1 MSEID
6 FEKIGLKVG
15 LEIHQQLDTK
25 KKLFCKCRPIE
36 SDEYTEKFS
45 RSLRTAKSEL
55 GKLDPA
61 ALFEKT
67 KSKKI
72 NYYANSQSS
81 CLVEKDEEPPHD
93 LDHDAKKISLLISSM
108 LESKIFSEIHVMRKT
123 VIDGSN
129 TSGFQRTMLVSQG
142 GNLKV
147 GEKKIGVQA
156 VCLEEDAAKLL
167 SNEQNETNYSL
178 DRLGVPLVEI
188 ALEPVSTKP
197 SEVKEIAL
205 TLGRNLRVTGKV
217 KRGIG
222 SVRQDVNIS
231 VSGGGGVVEVKGV
244 QQLDQLEKIIGYE
257 AKRQHG
263 LIQIG
268 EKLKKLSITITEE
281 DVFDISQVLKECE
294 SKIIQNALKSKA
306 KIKAIRLRNFSGI
319 FGFEPYSGI
328 RLGKEIGQLV
338 RFFGIGGV
346 FHSDELPNYGINDSD
361 VDKIRKHLE
370 LTNQDGFLI
379 IAGEDPKLDYAI
391 DSIIKRIQDA
401 TSGVPAETRAATQE
415 GETVFLRPRPGASR
429 MYPETD
435 IPSISIMPE
444 DEKDAMDEADTTPT
458 WDEAISKIQKKY
470 NLNKEQAE
478 QIFDSEYAEE
488 FVKICEIKKSEMLP
502 GEPTPAY
509 VFSILTSNMINW
521 KRKGFDTSR
530 LKCKFTCP
538 CHKNDTVIIE
548 FFKLFASNKISKD
561 YLETLFEYI
570 VSGKIPENIP
580 DQLKNDL
587 EDMEMMKI
595 PLTVEELRKHLEV
608 GPPESRQPG
617 ILVGDRRLMDPWK
630 MLHVIEEY
638 LGRPMDNVMYDS
650 LYQILDGIKQNNME
664 LVKNGH
670 LQTLMGLSIK
680 QASSFPRKRIAD
692 YWKKEIQNYKNAGSG
707 I

>member
-1 MSEID
+1 MAEID

-15 LEIHQQLDTK
+15 LEIHQQLDTH
-25 KKLFCKCRPIE
+25 KKLFCKCRPVE

-55 GKLDPA
+55 GELDPA
-61 ALFEKT
+61 ALFEKA

-81 CLVEKDEEPPHD
+81 CLVEKDDEPPHE

-147 GEKKIGVQA
+147 NGKNVGVQA

-167 SNEQNETNYSL
+167 KDEQNERNYSL
-178 DRLGVPLVEI
+178 DRLGIPLVEI

-205 TLGRNLRVTGKV
+205 TLGRLLRATRMV

-222 SVRQDVNIS
+222 SIRQDVNIS
-231 VSGGGGVVEVKGV
+231 VMNSGVVEVKGV

-263 LIQIG
+263 LILIA
-268 EKLKKLSITITEE
+268 EKLKKLSITITKE
-281 DVFDISQVLKECE
+281 DVFDITEVFKDSE

-306 KIKAIRLRNFSGI
+306 KIKAIRIRNFSGM
-319 FGFEPYSGI
+319 FSFEPYSGI
-328 RLGKEIGQLV
+328 RLGKEIGHLV

-361 VDKIRKHLE
+361 VDRVKKHLE
-370 LTNQDGFLI
+370 LADGDGFLI
-379 IAGEDPKLDYAI
+379 IAGEGSKLDYAI

-401 TSGVPAETRAATQE
+401 ANGVPAETRAVTQE

-435 IPSISIMPE
+435 IPSISVIPE
-444 DEKDAMDEADTTPT
+444 EIKLARDTADATKS
-458 WDEAISKIQKKY
+458 WDESIAEIQQKY
-470 NLNKEQAE
+470 SLNSQLSE
-478 QIFDSEYAEE
+478 QIFDSVYMELFE
-488 FVKICEIKKSEMLP
+488 KICENKKNSP
-502 GEPTPAY
+502 NFVA
-509 VFSILTSNMINW
+509 SILCSSITNLE
-521 KRKGFDTSR
+521 RKGFDCTL
-530 LKCKFTCP
+530 LKP
-538 CHKNDTVIIE
+538 EHIIE
-548 FFKLFASNKISKD
+548 S
-561 YLETLFEYI
+561 FELLA
-570 VSGKIPENIP
+570 SGKIPKESLEIIFENIMSGKSENVAIAMQNT
-580 DQLKNDL
+580 DVSSMN
-587 EDMEMMKI
+587 ED
-595 PLTVEELRKHLEV
+595 ELN
-608 GPPESRQPG
+608 G
-617 ILVGDRRLMDPWK
+617 ILDE
-630 MLHVIEEY
+630 I
-638 LGRPMDNVMYDS
+638 
-650 LYQILDGIKQNNME
+650 IQNNTE
-664 LVKNGH
+664 LVKKLGENAVT
-670 LQTLMGLSIK
+670 TLMGIAMK
-680 QASSFPRKRIAD
+680 QVRGKVSGQTVNVLLRKKIS
-692 YWKKEIQNYKNAGSG
+692 EL
-707 I
+707 

>member
-1 MSEID
+1 MAEID

-15 LEIHQQLDTK
+15 LEIHQQLDTH
-25 KKLFCKCRPIE
+25 KKLFCKCRPVE

-55 GKLDPA
+55 GELDPA
-61 ALFEKT
+61 ALFEKA

-81 CLVEKDEEPPHD
+81 CLVEKDDEPPHE

-147 GEKKIGVQA
+147 NGKNVGVQA

-167 SNEQNETNYSL
+167 KDEQNERNYSL
-178 DRLGVPLVEI
+178 DRLGIPLVEI

-205 TLGRNLRVTGKV
+205 TLGRLLRATRMV

-222 SVRQDVNIS
+222 SIRQDVNIS
-231 VSGGGGVVEVKGV
+231 VMNSGVVEVKGV

-263 LIQIG
+263 LILIA
-268 EKLKKLSITITEE
+268 EKLKKLSMTISNE
-281 DVFDISQVLKECE
+281 DVFDITEVFKDCE

-306 KIKAIRLRNFSGI
+306 KIKAIRIRNFSGM
-319 FGFEPYSGI
+319 FSFEPYSGI
-328 RLGKEIGQLV
+328 RLGKEIGHLV

-361 VDKIRKHLE
+361 VDRVKKHLE
-370 LTNQDGFLI
+370 LADGDGFLI
-379 IAGEDPKLDYAI
+379 IAGEDSKLDYAI

-401 TSGVPAETRAATQE
+401 ANGVPAETRAVTQD

-435 IPSISIMPE
+435 IPSISVIPE
-444 DEKDAMDEADTTPT
+444 EVKLARDTADATKS
-458 WDEAISKIQKKY
+458 WDESIAEIQQKY
-470 NLNKEQAE
+470 SLNSQLSE
-478 QIFDSEYAEE
+478 QIFDSVYMELFE
-488 FVKICEIKKSEMLP
+488 KICENKKNSP
-502 GEPTPAY
+502 NFVA
-509 VFSILTSNMINW
+509 SILCSSITNLE
-521 KRKGFDTSR
+521 RKGFDCTL
-530 LKCKFTCP
+530 LKP
-538 CHKNDTVIIE
+538 EHIIE
-548 FFKLFASNKISKD
+548 S
-561 YLETLFEYI
+561 FELLA
-570 VSGKIPENIP
+570 SGKIPKESLEIIFENIMSGKSENVAIAMQST
-580 DQLKNDL
+580 DVSSMN
-587 EDMEMMKI
+587 ED
-595 PLTVEELRKHLEV
+595 ELN
-608 GPPESRQPG
+608 G
-617 ILVGDRRLMDPWK
+617 ILDE
-630 MLHVIEEY
+630 I
-638 LGRPMDNVMYDS
+638 
-650 LYQILDGIKQNNME
+650 IQNNTE
-664 LVKNGH
+664 LVKKLGENAVT
-670 LQTLMGLSIK
+670 TLMGIAMK
-680 QASSFPRKRIAD
+680 QVRGKVSGQTVNVLLRKKIS
-692 YWKKEIQNYKNAGSG
+692 EL
-707 I
+707 

>member
-1 MSEID
+1 MAEID

-15 LEIHQQLDTK
+15 LEIHQQLDTH
-25 KKLFCKCRPIE
+25 KKLFCKCRPVE

-55 GKLDPA
+55 GELDPA
-61 ALFEKT
+61 ALFEKA

-81 CLVEKDEEPPHD
+81 CLVEKDDEPPHE

-147 GEKKIGVQA
+147 NGKNVGVQA

-167 SNEQNETNYSL
+167 KDEQNERNYSL
-178 DRLGVPLVEI
+178 DRLGIPLVEI

-205 TLGRNLRVTGKV
+205 TLGRLLRATRMV

-222 SVRQDVNIS
+222 SIRQDVNIS
-231 VSGGGGVVEVKGV
+231 VMNSGVVEVKGV

-263 LIQIG
+263 LILIA
-268 EKLKKLSITITEE
+268 EKLKKLSITITKE
-281 DVFDISQVLKECE
+281 DVFDITEVFKDSE

-306 KIKAIRLRNFSGI
+306 KIKAIRIRNFSGM
-319 FGFEPYSGI
+319 FSFEPYSGI

-361 VDKIRKHLE
+361 VDRVKKHLE
-370 LTNQDGFLI
+370 LADGDGFLI
-379 IAGEDPKLDYAI
+379 IAGEGSKLDYAI

-401 TSGVPAETRAATQE
+401 ANGVPAETRAVTQE

-435 IPSISIMPE
+435 IPSISVIPE
-444 DEKDAMDEADTTPT
+444 EIKLARDTADATKS
-458 WDEAISKIQKKY
+458 WDESIAEIQQKY
-470 NLNKEQAE
+470 SLNSQLSE
-478 QIFDSEYAEE
+478 QIFDSVYMELFE
-488 FVKICEIKKSEMLP
+488 KICENKKNSP
-502 GEPTPAY
+502 NFVA
-509 VFSILTSNMINW
+509 SILCSSITNLE
-521 KRKGFDTSR
+521 RKGFDCTL
-530 LKCKFTCP
+530 LKP
-538 CHKNDTVIIE
+538 EHIIE
-548 FFKLFASNKISKD
+548 S
-561 YLETLFEYI
+561 FELLA
-570 VSGKIPENIP
+570 SGKIPKESLEIIFENIMSGKSENVAIAMQST
-580 DQLKNDL
+580 DVSSMN
-587 EDMEMMKI
+587 ED
-595 PLTVEELRKHLEV
+595 ELN
-608 GPPESRQPG
+608 G
-617 ILVGDRRLMDPWK
+617 ILDE
-630 MLHVIEEY
+630 I
-638 LGRPMDNVMYDS
+638 
-650 LYQILDGIKQNNME
+650 IQNNTE
-664 LVKNGH
+664 LVKKLGENAVT
-670 LQTLMGLSIK
+670 TLMGIAMK
-680 QASSFPRKRIAD
+680 QVRGKVSGQTVNVLLRKKIS
-692 YWKKEIQNYKNAGSG
+692 EL
-707 I
+707 

>member
-1 MSEID
+1 MAEID

-15 LEIHQQLDTK
+15 LEIHQQLNTN

-55 GKLDPA
+55 GELDPA

-147 GEKKIGVQA
+147 NGKNIGVQA
-156 VCLEEDAAKLL
+156 ICLEEDAAKLL

-205 TLGRNLRVTGKV
+205 TLGRLLRATRMV

-222 SVRQDVNIS
+222 SIRQDVNIS
-231 VSGGGGVVEVKGV
+231 VMNSGVVEVKGV

-263 LIQIG
+263 LILIA
-268 EKLKKLSITITEE
+268 EKLKKLSIAITKE
-281 DVFDISQVLKECE
+281 DVFDVTEIFKACE
-294 SKIIQNALKSKA
+294 SKIIQKALKSNA
-306 KIKAIRLRNFSGI
+306 KINAIRVRNFSGL
-319 FGFEPYSGI
+319 FGFEPYTEI

-370 LTNQDGFLI
+370 LADADGFLI

-391 DSIIKRIQDA
+391 DSIIKRIQGA
-401 TSGVPAETRAATQE
+401 ANGVPAETRAATPD

-435 IPSISIMPE
+435 IPSISVMPE
-444 DEKDAMDEADTTPT
+444 EVKLANDTANATKS
-458 WDEAISKIQKKY
+458 WDESITELQKNY
-470 NLNKEQAE
+470 GLNSQLSE
-478 QIFDSEYAEE
+478 QIFDSEYMEIFE
-488 FVKICEIKKSEMLP
+488 KICKIKKSVRT
-502 GEPTPAY
+502 GQPASNF
-509 VFSILTSNMINW
+509 VASILCSSITNLE
-521 KRKGFDTSR
+521 RQGLDVTL
-530 LKCKFTCP
+530 LKP
-538 CHKNDTVIIE
+538 EHIIE
-548 FFKLFASNKISKD
+548 FFKLLAADKIPKED
-561 YLETLFEYI
+561 LEIIFKCI
-570 VSGKIPENIP
+570 VSKKIP
-580 DQLKNDL
+580 QTAG
-587 EDMEMMKI
+587 EM
-595 PLTVEELRKHLEV
+595 LRNNLGNPES
-608 GPPESRQPG
+608 GIALPPEKLLLRFQMAG
-617 ILVGDRRLMDPWK
+617 GAMDEQRK
-630 MLHVIEEY
+630 NAL
-638 LGRPMDNVMYDS
+638 NKS
-650 LYQILDGIKQNNME
+650 LDKIIQDNME
-664 LVKNGH
+664 LVKNNYIS
-670 LQTLMGLSIK
+670 TLMGIAMKELRGSYPGYLINELL
-680 QASSFPRKRIAD
+680 RK
-692 YWKKEIQNYKNAGSG
+692 KVSEL
-707 I
+707 

>member
-15 LEIHQQLDTK
+15 LEIHQQLDTS
-25 KKLFCKCRPIE
+25 KKLFCKCRPTE

-45 RSLRTAKSEL
+45 RRLRTAKSEL
-55 GKLDPA
+55 GELDPA

-129 TSGFQRTMLVSQG
+129 TTGFQRTMLVSQG

-147 GEKKIGVQA
+147 NGKKIGVQA

-167 SNEQNETNYSL
+167 KDEQNERNYSL

-205 TLGRNLRVTGKV
+205 TLGRLLRVTRMV

-222 SVRQDVNIS
+222 SIRQDVNIS
-231 VSGGGGVVEVKGV
+231 VMNSGVVEVKGV

-263 LIQIG
+263 LILIA
-268 EKLKKLSITITEE
+268 EKLKKLSITISNE
-281 DVFDISQVLKECE
+281 DVFDVTEVLKDCE
-294 SKIIQNALKSKA
+294 SKIIQKALKSKA
-306 KIKAIRLRNFSGI
+306 KIKAIRIRNFSGM
-319 FGFEPYSGI
+319 FGFEPYPGI

-346 FHSDELPNYGINDSD
+346 FHSDELPDYGINDSD
-361 VDKIRKHLE
+361 VDKIRKYLE
-370 LTNQDGFLI
+370 LVDVDGFLI

-401 TSGVPAETRAATQE
+401 TDGVPAETRGVTQDD
-415 GETVFLRPRPGASR
+415 ETIFLRPRPGASR

-435 IPSISIMPE
+435 IPSISVLPE
-444 DEKDAMDEADTTPT
+444 EIKLARENIPKS
-458 WDEAISKIQKKY
+458 WDDSIAEIQKKY
-470 NLNKEQAE
+470 NLNSQLSE
-478 QIFDSEYAEE
+478 QIFDSEYMELFE
-488 FVKICEIKKSEMLP
+488 KICENKKNS
-502 GEPTPAY
+502 ANF
-509 VFSILTSNMINW
+509 VASILCSTITNLQ
-521 KRKGFDTSR
+521 RKGFDALL
-530 LKCKFTCP
+530 LKPEHIAELFELLADDKIPKESLEIIFENIMSG
-538 CHKNDTVIIE
+538 KSDTVSDAIQSTAVTRMNE
-548 FFKLFASNKISKD
+548 
-561 YLETLFEYI
+561 
-570 VSGKIPENIP
+570 G
-580 DQLKNDL
+580 
-587 EDMEMMKI
+587 
-595 PLTVEELRKHLEV
+595 EL
-608 GPPESRQPG
+608 
-617 ILVGDRRLMDPWK
+617 
-630 MLHVIEEY
+630 
-638 LGRPMDNVMYDS
+638 NA
-650 LYQILDGIKQNNME
+650 ILDEIIQKNME
-664 LVKNGH
+664 LVKELGENAIT
-670 LQTLMGLSIK
+670 TLMGIAMK
-680 QASSFPRKRIAD
+680 QVRGKASGQTVNVLLRKKIQ
-692 YWKKEIQNYKNAGSG
+692 EI
-707 I
+707 

>member
-1 MSEID
+1 MAEID

-15 LEIHQQLDTK
+15 LEIHQQLNTD
-25 KKLFCKCRPIE
+25 KKLFCKCKPIE
-36 SDEYTEKFS
+36 NDEYTEKFS

-55 GKLDPA
+55 GKIDPA
-61 ALFEKT
+61 ALFEKA

-205 TLGRNLRVTGKV
+205 TLGRLLRATRTV

-222 SVRQDVNIS
+222 SIRQDVNIS
-231 VSGGGGVVEVKGV
+231 VMNSGVVEVKGV

-263 LIQIG
+263 LILIA
-268 EKLKKLSITITEE
+268 EKLKKLSITITKE
-281 DVFDISQVLKECE
+281 DVLDVTEIFKDCD
-294 SKIIQNALKSKA
+294 SKIIQKALKSNA
-306 KIKAIRLRNFSGI
+306 KIKAIRIRNFSGM
-319 FGFEPYSGI
+319 FGFEPYPEI

-346 FHSDELPNYGINDSD
+346 FHSDELPNYGINDFY
-361 VDKIRKHLE
+361 VDKVRKHLE
-370 LTNQDGFLI
+370 LADQDGFLI
-379 IAGEDPKLDYAI
+379 IAGEDSKLDYAVN
-391 DSIIKRIQDA
+391 SIVKRIQGA
-401 TSGVPAETRAATQE
+401 ANGVPAETRAATQD

-435 IPSISIMPE
+435 IPSISVMPE
-444 DEKDAMDEADTTPT
+444 EVKLARDTANATKS
-458 WDEAISKIQKKY
+458 WDESITEIQK
-470 NLNKEQAE
+470 NHGLNSQLSE
-478 QIFDSEYAEE
+478 QIFDSEYMEMFE
-488 FVKICEIKKSEMLP
+488 KICENKKNSP
-502 GEPTPAY
+502 NFVA
-509 VFSILTSNMINW
+509 SILCSSITNLE
-521 KRKGFDTSR
+521 RKGLDAML
-530 LKCKFTCP
+530 LKP
-538 CHKNDTVIIE
+538 EHIIE
-548 FFKLFASNKISKD
+548 S
-561 YLETLFEYI
+561 FELLA
-570 VSGKIPENIP
+570 SGKIPKESLEIIFESIMSGKSENVSIAMQST
-580 DQLKNDL
+580 DVSSMDEGELDEILDKIIQNNIDLVKKLGENAITTIMGIAMKEVRGKASGKIVNDL
-587 EDMEMMKI
+587 
-595 PLTVEELRKHLEV
+595 LRKKI
-608 GPPESRQPG
+608 S
-617 ILVGDRRLMDPWK
+617 
-630 MLHVIEEY
+630 EY
-638 LGRPMDNVMYDS
+638 
-650 LYQILDGIKQNNME
+650 
-664 LVKNGH
+664 
-670 LQTLMGLSIK
+670 
-680 QASSFPRKRIAD
+680 SF
-692 YWKKEIQNYKNAGSG
+692 
-707 I
+707 

>member
-15 LEIHQQLDTK
+15 LEIHQQLDTS

-45 RSLRTAKSEL
+45 RRLRTAKSEL
-55 GKLDPA
+55 GELDPA

-129 TSGFQRTMLVSQG
+129 TTGFQRTMLVSQG

-147 GEKKIGVQA
+147 NGKKIGVQA

-167 SNEQNETNYSL
+167 KDEQNERNYSL

-205 TLGRNLRVTGKV
+205 TLGRLLRVTRMV

-222 SVRQDVNIS
+222 SIRQDVNIS
-231 VSGGGGVVEVKGV
+231 VMNSGVVEVKGV

-263 LIQIG
+263 LILIA
-268 EKLKKLSITITEE
+268 EKLKKLSITISNE
-281 DVFDISQVLKECE
+281 DVFDVTEVLKDCE
-294 SKIIQNALKSKA
+294 SKIIQKALKSKA
-306 KIKAIRLRNFSGI
+306 KIKAIRIRNFSGM
-319 FGFEPYSGI
+319 FGFEPYPGI

-346 FHSDELPNYGINDSD
+346 FHSDELPDYGINDSD
-361 VDKIRKHLE
+361 VDKIRKYLE
-370 LTNQDGFLI
+370 LVDVDGFLI

-401 TSGVPAETRAATQE
+401 TDGVPAETRGVTQD
-415 GETVFLRPRPGASR
+415 GETIFLRPRPGASR

-435 IPSISIMPE
+435 IPSISVLPE
-444 DEKDAMDEADTTPT
+444 EIKLARENIPKS
-458 WDEAISKIQKKY
+458 WDDSIAEIQKKY
-470 NLNKEQAE
+470 NLNSQLSE
-478 QIFDSEYAEE
+478 QIFDSEYMELFE
-488 FVKICEIKKSEMLP
+488 KICENKKNSP
-502 GEPTPAY
+502 NFVA
-509 VFSILTSNMINW
+509 SILCSTITNLQ
-521 KRKGFDTSR
+521 RKGFDALL
-530 LKCKFTCP
+530 LKPEHITELFELLADDKIPKESLEIIFENIMSG
-538 CHKNDTVIIE
+538 KSDTVSDAIQSTAVTSMSE
-548 FFKLFASNKISKD
+548 
-561 YLETLFEYI
+561 
-570 VSGKIPENIP
+570 G
-580 DQLKNDL
+580 
-587 EDMEMMKI
+587 
-595 PLTVEELRKHLEV
+595 EL
-608 GPPESRQPG
+608 
-617 ILVGDRRLMDPWK
+617 
-630 MLHVIEEY
+630 
-638 LGRPMDNVMYDS
+638 NA
-650 LYQILDGIKQNNME
+650 ILDEIIQKNME
-664 LVKNGH
+664 LVKELGENAIT
-670 LQTLMGLSIK
+670 TLMGIAMK
-680 QASSFPRKRIAD
+680 QVRGKASGQTVNVLLRKKIQ
-692 YWKKEIQNYKNAGSG
+692 EI
-707 I
+707 

>member
-1 MSEID
+1 MAEID

-15 LEIHQQLDTK
+15 LEIHQQLNTD
-25 KKLFCKCRPIE
+25 KKLFCKCKPIE
-36 SDEYTEKFS
+36 NDEYTEKFS

-55 GKLDPA
+55 GKIDPA
-61 ALFEKT
+61 ALFEKA

-205 TLGRNLRVTGKV
+205 TLGRLLRATRTV

-222 SVRQDVNIS
+222 SIRQDVNIS
-231 VSGGGGVVEVKGV
+231 VMNSGVVEVKGV

-263 LIQIG
+263 LILIA
-268 EKLKKLSITITEE
+268 EKLKKLSITITKE
-281 DVFDISQVLKECE
+281 DVLDVTEIFKDCD
-294 SKIIQNALKSKA
+294 SKIIQKALKSNA
-306 KIKAIRLRNFSGI
+306 KIKAIRIRNFSGI
-319 FGFEPYSGI
+319 FGFEPYPEI

-346 FHSDELPNYGINDSD
+346 FHSDELPNYGINDSY
-361 VDKIRKHLE
+361 VDKVRKHLE
-370 LTNQDGFLI
+370 LADQDGFLI
-379 IAGEDPKLDYAI
+379 IAGEDSKLDYAVN
-391 DSIIKRIQDA
+391 SIVKRIQGA
-401 TSGVPAETRAATQE
+401 ANGVPAETRAATQD

-435 IPSISIMPE
+435 IPSISVMPE
-444 DEKDAMDEADTTPT
+444 EVKLARDTANATKS
-458 WDEAISKIQKKY
+458 WDESITEIQK
-470 NLNKEQAE
+470 NHGLNSQLSE
-478 QIFDSEYAEE
+478 QIFDSEYMEMFE
-488 FVKICEIKKSEMLP
+488 KICENKKNSP
-502 GEPTPAY
+502 NFVA
-509 VFSILTSNMINW
+509 SILCSSITNLE
-521 KRKGFDTSR
+521 RKGLDAML
-530 LKCKFTCP
+530 LKP
-538 CHKNDTVIIE
+538 EHIIE
-548 FFKLFASNKISKD
+548 S
-561 YLETLFEYI
+561 FELLA
-570 VSGKIPENIP
+570 SGKIPKESLEIIFESIMSGKSENVSIAMQST
-580 DQLKNDL
+580 DVSSMD
-587 EDMEMMKI
+587 EG
-595 PLTVEELRKHLEV
+595 ELN
-608 GPPESRQPG
+608 G
-617 ILVGDRRLMDPWK
+617 ILDK
-630 MLHVIEEY
+630 I
-638 LGRPMDNVMYDS
+638 
-650 LYQILDGIKQNNME
+650 IQNNME
-664 LVKNGH
+664 LVKKLGENAV
-670 LQTLMGLSIK
+670 TTMMGIAMK
-680 QASSFPRKRIAD
+680 EVRGKASGKMVNDLLRKKIS
-692 YWKKEIQNYKNAGSG
+692 EL
-707 I
+707 

>member
-167 SNEQNETNYSL
+167 SNEQSETNYSL

-205 TLGRNLRVTGKV
+205 TLGRLLRATRMV

-222 SVRQDVNIS
+222 TIRQDVNIS
-231 VSGGGGVVEVKGV
+231 VMNSGVVEVKGV
-244 QQLDQLEKIIGYE
+244 QQLDQLEKIINYE
-257 AKRQHG
+257 SKRQHG
-263 LIQIG
+263 LILIA
-268 EKLKKLSITITEE
+268 EKLKKLSITITKE
-281 DVFDISQVLKECE
+281 DIIDVTEIFKACE
-294 SKIIQNALKSKA
+294 SKIIQKALKSNA
-306 KIKAIRLRNFSGI
+306 KTKAIRMRNFSGL
-319 FGFEPYSGI
+319 FGFEPYPEI

-346 FHSDELPNYGINDSD
+346 FHSDELPNYGINNSD
-361 VDKIRKHLE
+361 VDKVRKHLE
-370 LTNQDGFLI
+370 LVDGDGFLI
-379 IAGEDPKLDYAI
+379 IAGEDSKLDYAVN
-391 DSIIKRIQDA
+391 SIVKRIQDA
-401 TSGVPAETRAATQE
+401 ADGVPAETRAATQE
-415 GETVFLRPRPGASR
+415 GETIFLRPRPGASR

-435 IPSISIMPE
+435 IPSVSVMPE
-444 DEKDAMDEADTTPT
+444 ELKLAQDSIPKS
-458 WDEAISKIQKKY
+458 WDESIAEIQQKY
-470 NLNKEQAE
+470 DLNLQLSE
-478 QIFDSEYAEE
+478 QIFDSEYLELFE
-488 FVKICEIKKSEMLP
+488 KICQNEKNSPNFVASILCSSITNMGRQGLDVTLLKPEHIIEAFGLLAADKIPKESLEIIFENIMSGKSE
-502 GEPTPAY
+502 
-509 VFSILTSNMINW
+509 N
-521 KRKGFDTSR
+521 
-530 LKCKFTCP
+530 
-538 CHKNDTVIIE
+538 
-548 FFKLFASNKISKD
+548 
-561 YLETLFEYI
+561 
-570 VSGKIPENIP
+570 VSMAMQSA
-580 DQLKNDL
+580 DVSSMDR
-587 EDMEMMKI
+587 D
-595 PLTVEELRKHLEV
+595 ELN
-608 GPPESRQPG
+608 G
-617 ILVGDRRLMDPWK
+617 ILDQ
-630 MLHVIEEY
+630 VI
-638 LGRPMDNVMYDS
+638 
-650 LYQILDGIKQNNME
+650 QNNME
-664 LVKNGH
+664 LVKKLGDKAIT
-670 LQTLMGLSIK
+670 TLMGIAMK
-680 QASSFPRKRIAD
+680 EVRGKASGKIVND
-692 YWKKEIQNYKNAGSG
+692 LLHKKISEL
-707 I
+707 

>member
-15 LEIHQQLDTK
+15 LEIHQQLDTS
-25 KKLFCKCRPIE
+25 KKLFCKCRPTE

-45 RSLRTAKSEL
+45 RRLRTAKSEL
-55 GKLDPA
+55 GELDPA

-129 TSGFQRTMLVSQG
+129 TTGFQRTMLVSQG

-147 GEKKIGVQA
+147 NGKKIGVQA

-167 SNEQNETNYSL
+167 KDEQNERNYSL

-205 TLGRNLRVTGKV
+205 TLGRLLRVTRMV

-222 SVRQDVNIS
+222 SIRQDVNIS
-231 VSGGGGVVEVKGV
+231 VMNSGVVEVKGV

-263 LIQIG
+263 LILIA
-268 EKLKKLSITITEE
+268 EKLKKLSITISNE
-281 DVFDISQVLKECE
+281 DVFDVTEVLKDCE
-294 SKIIQNALKSKA
+294 SKIIQKALKSKA
-306 KIKAIRLRNFSGI
+306 KIKAIRIRNFSGM
-319 FGFEPYSGI
+319 FGFEPYPGI

-346 FHSDELPNYGINDSD
+346 FHSDELPDYGINDSD
-361 VDKIRKHLE
+361 VDKIRKYLE
-370 LTNQDGFLI
+370 LVDVDGFLI

-401 TSGVPAETRAATQE
+401 TDGVPAETRGVTQD
-415 GETVFLRPRPGASR
+415 GETIFLRPRPGASR

-435 IPSISIMPE
+435 IPSISVLPE
-444 DEKDAMDEADTTPT
+444 EIKLARENIPKS
-458 WDEAISKIQKKY
+458 WDDSIAEIQKKY
-470 NLNKEQAE
+470 NLNSQLSE
-478 QIFDSEYAEE
+478 QIFDSEYMELFE
-488 FVKICEIKKSEMLP
+488 KICENKKNSP
-502 GEPTPAY
+502 NFVA
-509 VFSILTSNMINW
+509 SILCSTITNLQ
-521 KRKGFDTSR
+521 RKGFDALL
-530 LKCKFTCP
+530 LKPEHIAELFELLADDKIPKESLEIIFENIMSG
-538 CHKNDTVIIE
+538 KSDTVSDAIQSTAVTRMNE
-548 FFKLFASNKISKD
+548 
-561 YLETLFEYI
+561 
-570 VSGKIPENIP
+570 G
-580 DQLKNDL
+580 
-587 EDMEMMKI
+587 
-595 PLTVEELRKHLEV
+595 EL
-608 GPPESRQPG
+608 
-617 ILVGDRRLMDPWK
+617 
-630 MLHVIEEY
+630 
-638 LGRPMDNVMYDS
+638 NA
-650 LYQILDGIKQNNME
+650 ILDEIIQKNME
-664 LVKNGH
+664 LVKELGENAIT
-670 LQTLMGLSIK
+670 TLMGIAMK
-680 QASSFPRKRIAD
+680 QVRGKASGQTVNVLLRKKIQ
-692 YWKKEIQNYKNAGSG
+692 EI
-707 I
+707 